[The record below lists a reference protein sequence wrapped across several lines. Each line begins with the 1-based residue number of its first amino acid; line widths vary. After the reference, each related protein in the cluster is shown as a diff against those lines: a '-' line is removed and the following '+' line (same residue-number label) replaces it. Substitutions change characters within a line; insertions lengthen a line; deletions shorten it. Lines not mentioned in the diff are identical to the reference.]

1 MTMVGWLKRKPLI
14 SRISTKMTDYAV
26 VIAARMKSYRL
37 PGKALAVYCPDGTTN
52 LAQIVGRWRASYR
65 EPKVIVTTTS
75 EQSDDPIEAECN
87 RLGVPCSRGHP
98 ANLVA
103 QMDKAITTYAPDAAY
118 IARGL
123 ADNPLVDVGLADWR
137 LDTLLEAKGDGVWYG
152 GQEARLTY
160 AATTD
165 IFSRRAWD
173 EIAAKSSG
181 CQLEHP
187 GVYFWEN
194 LHRFQVVQYPL
205 PMREYLAPIRTE
217 LDTPEDLEMFK
228 ALWNNVALKESGIV
242 DTIHIPTFPA
252 LYFLSR
258 NKEFARINAHI
269 QVKTQSRALWPK
281 GVGWLCDSCRGRMGG
296 IVAGDLEVRCARC
309 GKARKFYS
317 RKPIRAM
324 SVNRTSG

>member
-65 EPKVIVTTTS
+65 EPKVIVTTTL
-75 EQSDDPIEAECN
+75 EQSDDPIEAVCE
-87 RLGVPCSRGHP
+87 RLDVPCSRGHP
-98 ANLVA
+98 RNLVE
-103 QMDKAITTYAPDAAY
+103 QMDKAIKTYAPDAAY

-137 LDTLLEAKGDGVWYG
+137 LDTLREAQSDLCHYS
-152 GQEARLTY
+152 GQESRMSY
-160 AATTD
+160 CATTD
-165 IFSRRAWD
+165 IYSRKAWD
-173 EIAAKSSG
+173 EIVAHSSG

-187 GVYFWEN
+187 GLFAWEN
-194 LHRFQVVQYPL
+194 LNKFHAIPL
-205 PMREYLAPIRTE
+205 PLPAREYLTPVRTE
-217 LDTPEDLEMFK
+217 LDTSEDLLMFK
-228 ALWNNVALKESGIV
+228 ELLRAAGTYLHLPTDVALRFLA
-242 DTIHIPTFPA
+242 THPA
-252 LYFLSR
+252 I
-258 NKEFARINAHI
+258 AAINAHV
-269 QVKTQSRALWPK
+269 QVKTQSVALWPK
-281 GVGWLCDSCRGRMGG
+281 GVGWLCDSCLGRMGG